1 MLRID
6 FSEGV
11 PGDTEELLGDL
22 KQRWR
27 DARVAPDGSVY
38 LLSDEVQGAV
48 LRLTPGKD

>member
-6 FSEGV
+6 FADGV
-11 PGDTEELLGDL
+11 PGDTEELLTGL

-38 LLSDEVQGAV
+38 LLTDEAQGAV
-48 LRLTPGKD
+48 LRLTPSE